1 MTLVNIDNMG
11 LNDAEPVKERT
22 GGSLGGDAT
31 DKEGAVQNLDV
42 TPADRTVSLDEPGLS
57 ERRLWSFRSGE

>member
-31 DKEGAVQNLDV
+31 DKEGAAQNLDV
-42 TPADRTVSLDEPGLS
+42 TPADRIVSLDEPGT
-57 ERRLWSFRSGE
+57 RREEIMVFP